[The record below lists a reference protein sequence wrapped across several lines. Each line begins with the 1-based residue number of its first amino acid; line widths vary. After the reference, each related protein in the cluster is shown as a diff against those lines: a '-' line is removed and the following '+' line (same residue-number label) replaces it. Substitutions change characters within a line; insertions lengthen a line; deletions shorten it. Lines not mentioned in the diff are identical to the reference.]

1 MNARDDGER
10 EGETQE
16 PAYTGPVGKTRREQV
31 HVTIPGGHLRSIP
44 IYVAVDV
51 KSDPGLKEAALGGA
65 LHRFEGGEELAVPFV
80 YHDPDAR
87 KLALVIPE
95 ALRHRELLERARF
108 LERLATD
115 TDHEIPPYVREAAV
129 VIGAQ
134 ELLAY
139 VEREAPQDAS
149 KVAEEAAEAAGALAI
164 RESELDGRNEKLSER
179 EERLHTRAEDVTRRE
194 DEVRTAVEMF
204 EVQQRDLEVQ
214 QEELARRLDKLQQR
228 ERELAER
235 AKAQP
240 RRLSSAPPPPPP
252 AAVEEAEDD
261 DIEELDEIE
270 AIATN
275 TAVIRAEDVE
285 MVDDDDDDDDDRSI
299 GEVADDDSDV
309 GDGVEVDDDD
319 EIEELDESDMMSEDV
334 TGITPA
340 PQAPE
345 PEPEPDDPQIVQ
357 SGSYPRAAVTPPEE
371 FLADRQIEMTAKC
384 EDAVWLFAR
393 LDEGREDAY
402 RGGAE
407 LLVQLVVVKGYPVVV
422 LALVENRDEGR
433 PFVRRVVLDPRDAD
447 DRSTL
452 ETLRADFEATVALF
466 GPSGRFERTV
476 EVAAPRRVNV
486 AMILKRA
493 SLAEEKGAQID
504 AATAKERALAVPPP
518 IKDKDHPF
526 LEEVEAVH
534 SAAEAANALA
544 QLVVWTTSEKL
555 DTALLVLSIPR
566 DLVDAATR
574 QILANAVD
582 RGLALTPEL
591 TTRALAVGVS
601 PDEGALVTRQLERF
615 RETTAD
621 EDFGGLS
628 SEDVADNW
636 EQLLEAAS
644 ENEIAV
650 DGVTHERAWSAI
662 RKVRGDAT
670 GEHAGLAEVDVA
682 KLPDMGKPELVML
695 LDHPNHRLGAALE
708 LCKREDPE
716 MLQSLYKAVRK
727 MPRAEVVQIVPRI
740 VEYGE
745 SSGDAL
751 IDGLSARKTFVRQA
765 SALGLGE
772 VGLRRAIVPLAHILL
787 SEDSEVWQEVA
798 RVLGSFG
805 RSAFRQVT
813 RLLKDPKGR
822 DDRLKVTL
830 GHLANHG
837 CEDKVEA
844 LSKESDKATAVIAL
858 EAMTLRH
865 DLKHLEQEI
874 LGERDSSESNPVL
887 DFSRRFYQELKGV
900 PPEGDLDASSKPSLD
915 GENESIVP

>member
-51 KSDPGLKEAALGGA
+51 KSDPGLKEGALGGA
-65 LHRFEGGEELAVPFV
+65 LHRFEGGEELAMPFI

-87 KLALVIPE
+87 KMALVIPE
-95 ALRHRELLERARF
+95 TLRHRELLERARF
-108 LERLATD
+108 LERLGAD
-115 TDHEIPPYVREAAV
+115 TDHEVPRYVREAAV

-139 VEREAPQDAS
+139 VERKAPPQDGS
-149 KVAEEAAEAAGALAI
+149 KAAEEAAEAAGALAI
-164 RESELDGRNEKLSER
+164 RESELDGRNEQLSER

-194 DEVRTAVEMF
+194 DEVRSAVEMF

-214 QEELARRLDKLQQR
+214 QQELARRLDELQQR

-240 RRLSSAPPPPPP
+240 RSLSSAPPPA

-261 DIEELDEIE
+261 DIEELEEIDS
-270 AIATN
+270 ISTN

-285 MVDDDDDDDDDRSI
+285 MVDDDDEHDDHDDHDDDRSI
-299 GEVADDDSDV
+299 GEVAEADD
-309 GDGVEVDDDD
+309 GAEVDDDD
-319 EIEELDESDMMSEDV
+319 EIEELDESDMMSEEV
-334 TGITPA
+334 TGITLA
-340 PQAPE
+340 PQE
-345 PEPEPDDPQIVQ
+345 PESDDSQSVQ
-357 SGSYPRAAVTPPEE
+357 SGSYPRAAVTPPEH
-371 FLADRQIEMTAKC
+371 FLSDRHVEMAAKC
-384 EDAVWLFAR
+384 DGAVWLFAR

-407 LLVQLVVVKGYPVVV
+407 LLAQLVVVKGCPVVV

-433 PFVRRVVLDPRDAD
+433 PFVRRVVLDPRDVD
-447 DRSTL
+447 DRSVL
-452 ETLRADFEATVALF
+452 ESLRADFEATVALF

-486 AMILKRA
+486 AMILERV
-493 SLAEEKGAQID
+493 SLTKEKSAQLD
-504 AATAKERALAVPPP
+504 TATAKERALAVPPP
-518 IKDKDHPF
+518 IKDDGHPF

-555 DTALLVLSIPR
+555 NTALLVLSIPG
-566 DLVDAATR
+566 DLVDGATR

-591 TTRALAVGVS
+591 TTRALAVGVA
-601 PDEGALVTRQLERF
+601 PDEGALVIRQLECF

-621 EDFGGLS
+621 EDSGGLS
-628 SEDVADNW
+628 AEDVADNW
-636 EQLLEAAS
+636 EQLLEAAN

-650 DGVTHERAWSAI
+650 DGPTHERAWSAI
-662 RKVRGDAT
+662 RTVRGDAT
-670 GEHAGLAEVDVA
+670 GEHAGLAEVDAA

-695 LDHPNHRLGAALE
+695 MDHPKHRLGAALE

-716 MLQSLYKAVRK
+716 MLQSVYKAVRK
-727 MPRAEVVQIVPRI
+727 MSRTEVVRIVPRI
-740 VEYGE
+740 VDYGE
-745 SSGDAL
+745 TSGDAL

-772 VGLRRAIVPLAHILL
+772 VGLRRAVVPLAHLLL
-787 SEDSEVWQEVA
+787 SEDSDVWPEVA
-798 RVLGSFG
+798 RVLGGFG
-805 RSAFRQVT
+805 RSAFRQVA

-822 DDRLKVTL
+822 HDRLKVTL

-844 LSKESDKATAVIAL
+844 LAKESDKATAVIAI

-865 DLKHLEQEI
+865 DLKRLEQQI
-874 LGERDSSESNPVL
+874 LSDGALSDPDPVL
-887 DFSRRFYQELKGV
+887 NFSRRFYQELKGTA
-900 PPEGDLDASSKPSLD
+900 PEGDLDTVLPPSLD
-915 GENESIVP
+915 GGSESIVP